1 VKKHRGFRFEV
12 FWPRSQGYNE
22 VVTASWQKELRVT
35 NPYLRLHTK
44 LERTSKA
51 LRKWARSLIGNNCL
65 LLCAARMLIGILDVV
80 QEFRQLSDQE
90 LSLKR
95 DLKVRF
101 LGMTAVE
108 KLRAKQAARLAKV
121 KAAEASSK
129 LFYLQANGRRRKNF
143 IQAINSGEETCFS
156 HEDKAAAIFR
166 GCLEWRLT
174 RHSVPNL
181 WRSKR
186 SPHLWRKKCG
196 APWRV
201 RRHSKQP
208 LNHFSSHFGRPPP
221 RVASLNW
228 EALGLQQHNLAHLEE
243 AFTEEE
249 VKEVIDDLAA
259 DKEPV
264 QMVLLV
270 YFLKEVGQ

>member
-1 VKKHRGFRFEV
+1 MPLQTVKLEITVKKHRGFRFEV
-12 FWPRSQGYNE
+12 FWPRSQGYDE
-22 VVTASWQKELRVT
+22 VVTASWQKELRIT

-143 IQAINSGEETCFS
+143 IQAINSGEGTCFS
-156 HEDKAAAIFR
+156 HEDKAAAIF
-166 GCLEWRLT
+166 
-174 RHSVPNL
+174 
-181 WRSKR
+181 
-186 SPHLWRKKCG
+186 
-196 APWRV
+196 
-201 RRHSKQP
+201 
-208 LNHFSSHFGRPPP
+208 NHFSSHFGRLLP

-228 EALGLQQHNLAHLEE
+228 EALGLQLHNLAHLEE
-243 AFTEEE
+243 AFTEED